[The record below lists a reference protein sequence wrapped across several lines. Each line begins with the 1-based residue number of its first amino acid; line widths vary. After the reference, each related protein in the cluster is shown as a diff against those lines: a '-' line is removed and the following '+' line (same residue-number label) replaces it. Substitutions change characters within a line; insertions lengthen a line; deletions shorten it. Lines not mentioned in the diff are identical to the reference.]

1 MSVNHLNQANLRR
14 WRDELAQLVDDYDL
28 IFVHVTH
35 HCVSPSWDFV
45 ASGHH
50 PSMRLF
56 TYEKVHTELAELMR
70 REGSDTQVGL
80 CGLCGAHTELEF
92 ANHGEMTSAA
102 A

>member
-1 MSVNHLNQANLRR
+1 MSVNHLDQANLRR

-56 TYEKVHTELAELMR
+56 KYHGVHTELAELMR
-70 REGSDTQVGL
+70 TEESNTIVGL
-80 CGLCGAHTELEF
+80 CGLCGADTELDF
-92 ANHGEMTSAA
+92 ANHREMIPVAA
-102 A
+102 